1 MKKLLG
7 ILVLGLVLSGCAG
20 QKTGKLHL
28 GQKGSAMFYLTATDE
43 DILAYEES
51 EIKKYVSWSVAEICI
66 QWDIAG
72 SANDRL
78 YMSEALERK
87 GEDPLKCR
95 VSSQ

>member
-7 ILVLGLVLSGCAG
+7 IVVLGLLLTNCTG

-28 GQKGSAMFYLTATDE
+28 GQKGSPMFYLTASEE
-43 DILAYEES
+43 DIEAYEES
-51 EIKKYVSWSVAEICI
+51 RIERYVSWSVARICI
-66 QWDIAG
+66 EWDTAG
-72 SANDRL
+72 YDTRMF
-78 YMSEALERK
+78 MSEALERK